1 MTGLERA
8 KLRWK
13 YTIPW
18 RLLWKMRSA
27 RTFWTFSE
35 KSKFCA
41 KNTELYTYV
50 LSRLSALNL
59 ESVDSDVYRKNEHRR
74 YRTERPI
81 LQRRTGDPMIFRTD
95 RVPILISDVL

>member
-74 YRTERPI
+74 YRNREADLAEEDGRSDDI
-81 LQRRTGDPMIFRTD
+81 SHRSCSDPD
-95 RVPILISDVL
+95 L